1 MRSWIEQQWYRL
13 GLWHVVLIPLSW
25 LYQFLSKLRRLAY
38 QCGILKSYK
47 LPVPVIVVG
56 NITVGG
62 TGKTPLVTWLVLA
75 LKQAGYT
82 PAIISR
88 GYGGSEKNMSAV
100 NKDGDP
106 SVVGD
111 EPILLAKH
119 SHCPVWVGRD
129 RVAVGQALLKAHPE
143 CDVIVSDDG
152 MQHYRLQR
160 DVEVAVVDSMR
171 GFGNGYRLPAGSLRE
186 STARL
191 AEVDAVI
198 KNGNVGLDLPIN
210 VAATFVMQLQ
220 TAQFYQLSHPLDQCN
235 ASDFAHKNIHA
246 IAGIGNPERFFQTLR
261 GLGLSFERHVFA
273 DHHAFQA
280 QDLQIAG
287 ADIILMT
294 EKDAVKCKPFA
305 NQSCWVLPVVA
316 QLEPTFI
323 PHLLARLRAKQDC
336 GSKQIL

>member
-1 MRSWIEQQWYRL
+1 MRLWIEQQWYRL
-13 GLWHVVLIPLSW
+13 GLWHVLLIPLSW
-25 LYQFLSKLRRLAY
+25 VYQFLSKLRRIAY
-38 QCGILKSYK
+38 QYGILKSYK
-47 LPVPVIVVG
+47 LPVPVTVVG
-56 NITVGG
+56 NITAGG
-62 TGKTPLVTWLVLA
+62 TGKTPLVIWIALA
-75 LKQAGYT
+75 LKQAGYA

-88 GYGGSEKNMSAV
+88 GYGGSEQNICAV
-100 NKDGDP
+100 NIDGDP

-143 CDVIVSDDG
+143 CNVIVSDDG
-152 MQHYRLQR
+152 LQHYRLQR

-198 KNGNVGLDLPIN
+198 KNGNIGLDLPIN
-210 VAATFVMQLQ
+210 VATTFVMQLQ
-220 TAQFYQLSHPLDQCN
+220 TVQFYQLSQPQNRGD
-235 ASDFAHKNIHA
+235 ASDFVHKKIHA

-261 GLGLSFERHVFA
+261 GLGLSFDRHVFA

-280 QDLQIAG
+280 QDLQIAD

-316 QLEPTFI
+316 QLEQTFL
-323 PHLLARLRAKQDC
+323 PYLLARLN
-336 GSKQIL
+336 SK

>member
-1 MRSWIEQQWYRL
+1 MHLWIEQQWYRL

-25 LYQFLSKLRRLAY
+25 IYQLLSKLRCVGY

-62 TGKTPLVTWLVLA
+62 TGKTPLVIWLALA

-82 PAIISR
+82 PAIVSR
-88 GYGGSEKNMSAV
+88 GYGGSEQNMHAV
-100 NKDGDP
+100 KVDGDP

-111 EPILLAKH
+111 EPILLAMH
-119 SHCPVWVGRD
+119 SDCPVWVGRD
-129 RVAVGQALLKAHPE
+129 RVAVGQALLRAHPE

-152 MQHYRLQR
+152 LQHYRLQR
-160 DVEVAVVDSMR
+160 EVEVAVVDSMR

-186 STARL
+186 SIGRL
-191 AEVDAVI
+191 AKVDAVV

-210 VAATFVMQLQ
+210 VATTFVMQLQ
-220 TAQFYQLSHPLDQCN
+220 AAQFYQLSQPQNQYD
-235 ASDFAHKNIHA
+235 ASDFAHKKIHA

-273 DHHAFQA
+273 DHHAFQP
-280 QDLQIAG
+280 QDLQIAD

-316 QLEPTFI
+316 LLEPTFL
-323 PHLLARLRAKQDC
+323 PHLLARLN
-336 GSKQIL
+336 SK